1 MKCEVCDNDYDR
13 ALEISVGGRNHVF
26 DCFECAVE
34 KLAPR
39 CATCGTRVI
48 GHGLQAGADIYCCAT
63 CAEGNGVKGFVDRLD
78 G

>member
-1 MKCEVCDNDYDR
+1 MKCEVCGNDYDR
-13 ALEISVGGRNHVF
+13 ALTISIGEQSHVF

-39 CATCGTRVI
+39 CGTCGTRVI

-63 CAEGNGVKGFVDRLD
+63 CARAGGVEGFVDRLD